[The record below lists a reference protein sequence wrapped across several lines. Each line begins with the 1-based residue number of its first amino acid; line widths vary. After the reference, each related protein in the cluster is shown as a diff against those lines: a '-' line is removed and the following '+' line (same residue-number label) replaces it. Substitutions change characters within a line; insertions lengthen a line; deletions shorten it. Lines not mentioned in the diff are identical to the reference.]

1 MEELQKII
9 EGFKNAE
16 GCCRNFS
23 KSKELPCNR
32 QYWLGRA
39 DTFEEVSSV
48 LEDFMKRYSVF
59 AVKVW
64 ETQEKWDKGVQR
76 LAEDLEKEGS
86 N

>member
-9 EGFKNAE
+9 EGFKKAE
-16 GCCRNFS
+16 KVCRELSERQSQFPSRRYFS
-23 KSKELPCNR
+23 GE
-32 QYWLGRA
+32 A
-39 DTFEEVSSV
+39 DAYDEVVGV

-76 LAEDLEKEGS
+76 LAEDLEKERS